1 MQLARFCLALALLVA
16 FAPAHALLIRAD
28 RDDSEYLELAS
39 RYGAALRLA
48 SVEGEG
54 VLIAPRWVLTAASV
68 AARIRALQSLR
79 VADRD
84 VRIETVFS
92 HPDASLA
99 LVFLRDAVDGVEPMP
114 IYRENDENGKAI
126 VIVAH
131 GPTGVIGDKAAPAK
145 VDHRTRAAINTVDRV
160 EARAFATRIKPADE
174 ASDLQ
179 GAVTATEVGHP
190 AFIETRTGIFVAGV
204 GLAPAGDWEPYLR
217 VSAFAD
223 WIDATMFKAAQA
235 EAAKK

>member
-1 MQLARFCLALALLVA
+1 VQPARFCLALVLLAA
-16 FAPAHALLIRAD
+16 FAPARALLIRAD
-28 RDDSEYLELAS
+28 RDDAEYLELAS
-39 RYGAALRLA
+39 RYGAAVRLA

-54 VLIAPRWVLTAASV
+54 ALIAPRWVLTAASV
-68 AARIRALQSLR
+68 AARMRASEALR

-114 IYRENDENGKAI
+114 IYRENDETGKAI

-131 GPTGVIGDKAAPAK
+131 GPTGVIGDKTTRVK
-145 VDHRTRAAINTVDRV
+145 MDRRTRAAINTIDRV
-160 EARAFATRIKPADE
+160 ETRAFATRVKPADE

-179 GAVTATEVGHP
+179 GAATAAEVGHP
-190 AFIETRTGIFVAGV
+190 AFIETKTGIFVAGI

-223 WIDATMFKAAQA
+223 WIDTTMFKAAQA

>member
-1 MQLARFCLALALLVA
+1 VQLARFCLALALALA

-28 RDDSEYLELAS
+28 RDDAEYLELAS

-68 AARIRALQSLR
+68 AARTKTSERLR
-79 VADRD
+79 VAERD
-84 VRIETVFS
+84 YRIDAVFT

-99 LVFLRDAVDGVEPMP
+99 LLFLRDAIDAVEPMP
-114 IYRENDENGKAI
+114 IYREADENAKGI
-126 VIVAH
+126 VVVAH
-131 GPTGVIGDKAAPAK
+131 GPTGIIGDTAAQPK
-145 VDHRTRAAINTVDRV
+145 IDHRARAAINTIDRV
-160 EARAFATRIKPADE
+160 EPRAFATRIKPLDD

-179 GAVTATEVGHP
+179 GAATAAEVGHP
-190 AFIETRTGIFVAGV
+190 AFIETKAGIFVAGI
-204 GLAPAGDWEPYLR
+204 GLAPGGDWEPYLR

-223 WIDATMFKAAQA
+223 WIDLTMFKAAQA